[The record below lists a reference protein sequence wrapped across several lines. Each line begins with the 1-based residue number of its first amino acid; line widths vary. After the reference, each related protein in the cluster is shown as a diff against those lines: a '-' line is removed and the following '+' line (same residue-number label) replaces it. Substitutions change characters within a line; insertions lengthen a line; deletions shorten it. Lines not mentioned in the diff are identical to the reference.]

1 MSQPFAVEIEGV
13 FFSYER
19 QQALEDVTL
28 RVKPGEFLG
37 LVGPNG
43 SGKSTLL
50 RLILGLQTPQSGRIS
65 LFGQDLGRFRDWR
78 RVGYVPQKAS
88 SLIATFPATVGE
100 VVQTGRITQGR
111 LFRPITREDRR
122 LARQA
127 LKLVDLERLENAP
140 ISQLSGGQ
148 QQRVFI
154 ARALANNP
162 ELLILDEPTEGV
174 DARTQEQFYALLH
187 RLWRDM
193 ALTIILVSHDI
204 GVVTTQVSNL
214 ACINRSL
221 YYHGSPADFRL
232 QDLSN
237 LYGHPVAAVAHH
249 H

>member
-1 MSQPFAVEIEGV
+1 MSHPFAVEIEGV
-13 FFSYER
+13 FFAYER

-122 LARQA
+122 LAGQA